1 MAEDLSS
8 PAPCLRPWMPPSS
21 FEERV
26 KSLLVPPRLSLRWDL
41 AREMRRGEREI
52 HLVPRLADPRRVSI
66 DVGAN
71 RGVWTE
77 AMRRHSRSVVA
88 FEPNPKMFAD
98 LQRRIGPGVT
108 ALPHALSDRS
118 GTGELRIPRRR
129 KGFSNQG
136 GTIAHESL
144 GDTAYGAVTVELR
157 RLDDLDLGEV
167 GLMKIDVEG
176 HELAVL
182 RGGARLI
189 ARCRPVLIVEMEEKH
204 LRRPIAGALAEVAAL
219 GYEPCALRDGAPVAV
234 SRLDLARLHGPGVAP
249 PDYVFNWIFL
259 PR

>member
-1 MAEDLSS
+1 MNEHLATAASGGRRWV
-8 PAPCLRPWMPPSS
+8 PPWSL
-21 FEERV
+21 EERL
-26 KSLLVPPRLSLRWDL
+26 KSFLVPPRLGLRWAL

-52 HLVPRLADPRRVSI
+52 RLVPRLADPRRVSL

-77 AMRRHSRSVVA
+77 ALRRHSRAVVA
-88 FEPNPKMFAD
+88 FEPNPKMFDD
-98 LQRRIGPGVT
+98 LRRRIGPGVT
-108 ALPHALSDRS
+108 ALPYALSDRS

-136 GTIAHESL
+136 GTLSHGSL
-144 GDTAYGAVTVELR
+144 GDCAFGAVAVEMR
-157 RLDDLDLGEV
+157 RLDELDPGDV
-167 GLMKIDVEG
+167 GLIKIDVEG

-182 RGGARLI
+182 RGAAGLL

-204 LRRPIAGALAEVAAL
+204 LGRPIAGALAEVAAL
-219 GYEPCALRDGAPVAV
+219 GYEPCALRDGAPVPVAG
-234 SRLDLARLHGPGVAP
+234 LDLARLHGPGVAP
-249 PDYVFNWIFL
+249 QDYVFNWIFL